1 MCVCAAPVVCCFCL
15 CSQPNHSFIFPYS
28 WLATWIDSS
37 EYYETQALET
47 LMMQQF
53 KDGGFP
59 MLSSSMCG
67 WTQAY
72 HAALLEQQSDEMGS
86 PRVFILDL
94 FLYLVCWRGHE
105 VTSVLIKFSASI
117 ELAKEWPQT
126 LERSWCKQ
134 KYLYNLTS
142 FIEIDVMRNHTC
154 LSISPRL
161 LTVTA
166 KKNHGSKMFKP
177 ISKLAS

>member
-1 MCVCAAPVVCCFCL
+1 MCATPVVCSFSL
-15 CSQPNHSFIFPYS
+15 YSKPNHSFIFPYS
-28 WLATWIDSS
+28 WLATWMDSS
-37 EYYETQALET
+37 EYYETQALGT

-72 HAALLEQQSDEMGS
+72 RAALLEQQSDEMWS
-86 PRVFILDL
+86 PRIFILDL
-94 FLYLVCWRGHE
+94 LHLVCWRGHA
-105 VTSVLIKFSASI
+105 VTSVLIKFSTSRV
-117 ELAKEWPQT
+117 ELGKEWPIT

-134 KYLYNLTS
+134 NYLYNLTV
-142 FIEIDVMRNHTC
+142 FIEIGVMRNHIC
-154 LSISPRL
+154 LGISPRL

-166 KKNHGSKMFKP
+166 KKNHGSKMFKT